1 MCFSSVSAHFICISG
16 NSTIWRGE
24 RHREESLTLNVQ
36 SYWLSTRG
44 RSAINAF
51 TEELMCLVHVRTCPA
66 SFSMERGPESPFL
79 FSEWPDTNTDET
91 EVGNLKYAAVEMIWD
106 LFALVL
112 AAVREKAQVSALWHF
127 PVNPRGFLNGECSV
141 RNWRILRRRTK
152 NEAFSPSVTKTK
164 TKK

>member
-1 MCFSSVSAHFICISG
+1 MCKVTGCPPEG
-16 NSTIWRGE
+16 GVP
-24 RHREESLTLNVQ
+24 LMP
-36 SYWLSTRG
+36 
-44 RSAINAF
+44 F

-66 SFSMERGPESPFL
+66 SFSMEQGPESPFL

-152 NEAFSPSVTKTK
+152 NEAFSLSVKKKQKLKSKDLLEKTSK
-164 TKK
+164 LTCS